1 MRARTERMR
10 FGEPLAWL
18 AAAIWLWAGQ
28 TAWAQGPAA
37 STEARGRTGSL
48 GSLGLKAGAEIP
60 PAKIQELYRR
70 ILSDWSAGQTVAPDG
85 RSSSRPRSRWYGRED
100 PQILLK

>member
-18 AAAIWLWAGQ
+18 AVAAIWLWAGQ
-28 TAWAQGPAA
+28 TVWAQGPTV
-37 STEARGRTGSL
+37 SKEALGRTGSL
-48 GSLGLKAGAEIP
+48 GLRAGAEIP

-70 ILSDWSAGQTVAPDG
+70 ILADWSAGQTDQAPDELIELETAVAVDTDA
-85 RSSSRPRSRWYGRED
+85 RTH
-100 PQILLK
+100 KT